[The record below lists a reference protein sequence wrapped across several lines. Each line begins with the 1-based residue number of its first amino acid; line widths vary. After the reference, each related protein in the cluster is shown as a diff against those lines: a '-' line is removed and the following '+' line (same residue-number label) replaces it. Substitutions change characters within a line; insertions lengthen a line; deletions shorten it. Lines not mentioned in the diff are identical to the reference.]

1 MKRLLF
7 IALCTALLITSLIS
21 CSKDTANT
29 ADTET
34 EAVSEAV
41 EEAPA
46 PVDPADFYGC
56 WKYTDDDEW
65 IAIYDNG
72 IYEVYDVMESLIEN
86 RQYQATPEGLLLPE
100 QGETVLYFNEDGI
113 LKDNEGH
120 TLEASSSIHYE
131 KYLESITTAE

>member
-7 IALCTALLITSLIS
+7 IALCTALLITSLAS
-21 CSKDTANT
+21 CSKDTTKT

-72 IYEVYDVMESLIEN
+72 IYEVYDVMETLIEN

-100 QGETVLYFNEDGI
+100 QGETLLFFSEDGT
-113 LKDNEGH
+113 LMDNEGN
-120 TLEASSSIHYE
+120 TFEENISIRYE
-131 KYLESITTAE
+131 KYLEKITTAE